1 MTFSILRFW
10 LKGWIETTYID
21 PSFHFSYYFFDWV
34 KPLGDFTYLIFLI
47 CGLSAFFIALG
58 YKYTYSIIIFFLSF
72 TYIELM
78 DKTTYLNHYYFISIL
93 SFIMLFLPANSSYS
107 IDSIQNKISFS
118 KVYKWNIDVIK
129 LLLFIVYFYSGLA
142 KINSDWL
149 IEAQPL
155 KIWLTSNYDLPL
167 IGGLMQKTWVHY
179 FMSWGGMIYDLSIA
193 FLLIYN
199 KTRVFAFLLVIFFH
213 LFTAILF
220 PIGMFPYI
228 MIMGS
233 VIFFESKTHKKILDY
248 FSNLFHLNKLISS
261 KKIIRDIKP
270 LKRKKLAIVV
280 LSVFFTIQ
288 ILFPFRYF
296 LYPGELFW
304 NEQGY
309 RFSWRV
315 MLIEKKGYTN
325 FKVVDKDSN
334 TSFFVKNEDFLTEF
348 QERQMSF
355 QPDFILEF
363 AHFLGNF
370 YSEKGIKNVEIYAD
384 SYVTLNGRMSMPF
397 IDSKV
402 DLYRQK
408 RGFNHKKWIVPINES
423 IKGF

>member
-1 MTFSILRFW
+1 
-10 LKGWIETTYID
+10 
-21 PSFHFSYYFFDWV
+21 
-34 KPLGDFTYLIFLI
+34 
-47 CGLSAFFIALG
+47 
-58 YKYTYSIIIFFLSF
+58 
-72 TYIELM
+72 
-78 DKTTYLNHYYFISIL
+78 
-93 SFIMLFLPANSSYS
+93 
-107 IDSIQNKISFS
+107 
-118 KVYKWNIDVIK
+118 
-129 LLLFIVYFYSGLA
+129 
-142 KINSDWL
+142 
-149 IEAQPL
+149 
-155 KIWLTSNYDLPL
+155 
-167 IGGLMQKTWVHY
+167 
-179 FMSWGGMIYDLSIA
+179 
-193 FLLIYN
+193 
-199 KTRVFAFLLVIFFH
+199 
-213 LFTAILF
+213 
-220 PIGMFPYI
+220 MFPYI

-288 ILFPFRYF
+288 ILLPFRYF

-325 FKVVDKDSN
+325 FKVVDKDNN

-397 IDSKV
+397 VNSKV
-402 DLYRQK
+402 DLYKQK
-408 RGFNHKKWIVPINES
+408 RGFNHKKWIIPINES